1 MNMMDELLL
10 MELEQ
15 AETDEEKHNAIVK
28 ILKHRPALK
37 SLMQDLIYM
46 EQKEQDQEIHLYTE
60 ALKPHTV
67 SM

>member
-1 MNMMDELLL
+1 MNIYDEYLLA
-10 MELEQ
+10 ELEQ

-37 SLMQDLIYM
+37 DLMQELVFM
-46 EQKEQDQEIHLYTE
+46 EQKEQDQAIHLYTE